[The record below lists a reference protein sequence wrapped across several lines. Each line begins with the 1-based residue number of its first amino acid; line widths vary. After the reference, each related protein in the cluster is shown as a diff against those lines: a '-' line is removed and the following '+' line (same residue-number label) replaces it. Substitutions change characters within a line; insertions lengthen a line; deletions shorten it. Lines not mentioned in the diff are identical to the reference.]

1 MIPLTKPY
9 ITSEMVQAV
18 ADVLQSGMISE
29 GLVTARFENAVEQY
43 TQTREA
49 IACCNCTVGLEMAL
63 RAIGLQA
70 GDEVIVPDF
79 TYPATANAV
88 ILAGGT
94 AVFADIEPTSM
105 LLSPELAEEVR
116 TSRTKAVM
124 PVPAFGNPLDY
135 SAWKSWSQ
143 ATGVMIIEDAAPAL
157 GTTYQGKKVGA
168 FSDITVFSFHPRKN
182 LTTGEGGMIVTQNAE
197 WASAMRSYKHFGM
210 SCPTS
215 REKTAFT
222 TVGTNYKMSDI
233 LAALGL
239 EQLKVLDAIIHKR
252 RSLAMRYVELLQD
265 IDEIG
270 LPSVTHGGQHSYQT
284 FCIFVKK
291 RDELIQN
298 LRSSGIEAQ
307 IGTYMLHREPA
318 YAGHPQIKRAEN
330 MAGSSQA
337 GNNALAL
344 PLFYSMT
351 EQMQDTVVA
360 TLKKF
365 LS

>member
-1 MIPLTKPY
+1 MIPLTRPY
-9 ITSEMVQAV
+9 ITPEMVQAV
-18 ADVLQSGMISE
+18 ADVLQSGMLSE
-29 GLVTARFENAVEQY
+29 GLVTARFENAVGRY

-63 RAIGLQA
+63 RAIGLQP

-94 AVFADIEPTSM
+94 AVFADVEPTSM
-105 LLSPELAEEVR
+105 LLSPELAEKVR
-116 TSRTKAVM
+116 TPKTKAVM

-135 SAWKSWSQ
+135 SAWKSWSET
-143 ATGVMIIEDAAPAL
+143 TGVTIIEDAAPAL
-157 GTTYQGKKVGA
+157 GTTYRGKKVGA

-182 LTTGEGGMIVTQNAE
+182 LTTGEGGMIVTQNTE
-197 WASAMRSYKHFGM
+197 WASTMRSYKHFGM
-210 SCPTS
+210 SCQTS

-239 EQLKVLDAIIHKR
+239 EQLKVLDAVINRR
-252 RSLAMRYVELLQD
+252 RSMATRYVELLQD
-265 IDEIG
+265 IDGID
-270 LPSVTHGGQHSYQT
+270 LPSVTHGGHHSYQT

-291 RDELIQN
+291 RDEIIQK
-298 LRSSGIEAQ
+298 LRSNGVEAQ

-318 YAGHPQIKRAEN
+318 YAGHPQVRNAVD
-330 MAGSSQA
+330 MAGSCQA
-337 GNNALAL
+337 GSNSLAL

-351 EQMQDTVVA
+351 EQMQDTVVT